1 MRELK
6 SKVKAFTQKSEELL
20 RWARAE
26 KKRNPEAEDIA
37 DEIILTAYER
47 LVEAGAEDLLI
58 ASGFEDLT
66 NKRR

>member
-20 RWARAE
+20 RWAKTE